1 MWDPQR
7 LLEDIWH
14 HPYAYETFCKYVPP
28 GKRVL
33 EVGFGSGRILTRLAV
48 ESDCECVGVDVD
60 DGAFRSVD
68 FFARRSGAKV
78 EAVKASGF
86 CLPFEDNAFD
96 VVYSEGVI
104 EHFPR
109 QQSEEM
115 VAEHVRVCRENGL
128 VIISV
133 PNRFA
138 LFHWLTKA
146 LLRQRFLFYPER
158 SHSIRDLSRLMSKA
172 GLTVLKR
179 DGFAFG
185 CQFYNMKVF
194 LLDDVLSPGFE
205 RLVSRL
211 LTAFVRTKL
220 YHFDHAGLNSLLGLQ
235 VLVVGRKQKG
245 VNRHP
250 PLSKP
255 DASKRY
261 SLWARILEAL
271 LGYYLAK
278 R

>member
-14 HPYAYETFCKYVPP
+14 HPYAYETFRKYVPP
-28 GKRVL
+28 RKRVL
-33 EVGFGSGRILTRLAV
+33 EVGFGSGRILTRLAA
-48 ESDCECVGVDVD
+48 EANCECVGVDVD
-60 DGAFRSVD
+60 DGAFRSLD
-68 FFARRSGAKV
+68 FFAQRNSAEV
-78 EAVKASGF
+78 TAVKGSGF

-109 QQSEEM
+109 EQSEEM
-115 VAEHVRVCRENGL
+115 VAEHVRVCREKGL

-146 LLRQRFLFYPER
+146 LLQQRFLFYPER
-158 SHSIRDLSRLMSKA
+158 SHSILDLSRLMSKA

-194 LLDDVLSPGFE
+194 LLDEIFSTRLNRLS
-205 RLVSRL
+205 SRL
-211 LTAFVRTKL
+211 LTAFARTKL
-220 YHFDHAGLNSLLGLQ
+220 YHFHHCGLNSLLGFQ
-235 VLVVGRKQKG
+235 VLAMGRK
-245 VNRHP
+245 
-250 PLSKP
+250 
-255 DASKRY
+255 
-261 SLWARILEAL
+261 AR
-271 LGYYLAK
+271 